1 MAKSGMSIIL
11 ILAGFLWW
19 LPSSAGA
26 ELFSCRQKNGQLYV
40 GVNPPAGCEAGRKMP
55 DNAPTPPKKKYDPV
69 GVDPASIEAGKVRA
83 SNACKRM
90 LGNRVSGEPIL
101 VEHLGGQTFY
111 VEWLGIECRAV
122 DSGDDRWS
130 ADIRFSPSLPPAR

>member
-1 MAKSGMSIIL
+1 MRIIL

-40 GVNPPAGCEAGRKMP
+40 GVNPPADCEAGRKMS
-55 DNAPTPPKKKYDPV
+55 DGAATPPKSKYDPA
-69 GVDPASIEAGKVRA
+69 GVDPASIDASKIRA
-83 SNACKRM
+83 SDACKRM

-101 VEHLGGQTFY
+101 VEHLGGSIFN

-122 DSGDDRWS
+122 DSGSDRWS